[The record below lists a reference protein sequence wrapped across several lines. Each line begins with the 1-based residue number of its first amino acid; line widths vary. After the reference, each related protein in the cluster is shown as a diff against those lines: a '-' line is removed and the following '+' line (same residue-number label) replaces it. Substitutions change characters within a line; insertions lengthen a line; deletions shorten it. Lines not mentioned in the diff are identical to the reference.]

1 MTTPPHKL
9 TVTPLAPPEP
19 PMTGTTAPWRCW
31 RREIRTPRPNCS
43 SECVRKSPHPP
54 PSWRPFLG
62 PCSMPTTIPRPQM
75 PLLNWPRRTPV
86 MTTPTTAWACRSGD
100 SRNFLTRGIISL
112 WHSQCGLKTR
122 LTDQPCH
129 RSRRPFALDR
139 LADFRWKDLSRHD
152 IYTVPSHPRVTMLAS
167 QFDTLLFDLDGVIY
181 VGPDAV
187 PYATAVVTA
196 MQARKITCTYVT
208 NNAFRTPQAVA
219 DHLTELGF
227 SCNVEDVVT
236 SPQAAVPLLAT
247 RIPTGSRVLVIGGE
261 GIVQILRE
269 AGYVPVSSLDEDP
282 QAVIQGFSP
291 DMMWRDLAEASYA
304 VASGLPWI
312 ATNPDLTFP
321 TPRGIAP
328 GNGSMVRLVSTAT
341 GREPDAVAG
350 KPEPPLLNEALRR
363 TGARAA
369 LMIGDR
375 LDTDISAGHRV
386 GIPSL
391 LVMTGVTTAR
401 DLLLAQGDER
411 PEFVGS
417 DLRVL
422 LRPYPQVTVA
432 AEGAS
437 CQESRAWLREGAL
450 ELDSNDADDG
460 LRAAAALAWQHPG
473 LDLEPALTR
482 LAELA
487 GTVSSETL
495 EDHHAQ

>member
-1 MTTPPHKL
+1 
-9 TVTPLAPPEP
+9 
-19 PMTGTTAPWRCW
+19 
-31 RREIRTPRPNCS
+31 
-43 SECVRKSPHPP
+43 
-54 PSWRPFLG
+54 
-62 PCSMPTTIPRPQM
+62 
-75 PLLNWPRRTPV
+75 
-86 MTTPTTAWACRSGD
+86 
-100 SRNFLTRGIISL
+100 
-112 WHSQCGLKTR
+112 
-122 LTDQPCH
+122 
-129 RSRRPFALDR
+129 
-139 LADFRWKDLSRHD
+139 
-152 IYTVPSHPRVTMLAS
+152 MLAS

-187 PYATAVVTA
+187 CYAADVVTA
-196 MQARKITCTYVT
+196 IQAMKITCAYVT

-219 DHLTELGF
+219 DHLSELGF
-227 SCNVEDVVT
+227 GCNVDDVIT

-247 RIPTGSRVLVIGGE
+247 RIPAGSRVLVVGGE

-269 AGYVPVSSLDEDP
+269 GGYVPVSSLDMDP

-291 DMMWRDLAEASYA
+291 EMTWRDLAEASYA

-328 GNGSMVRLVSTAT
+328 GNGSMVRLVSAAT

-369 LMIGDR
+369 LMVGDR

-411 PEFVGS
+411 PDYVGS

-422 LRPYPQVTVA
+422 QRPYPQVTVTMEVA
-432 AEGAS
+432 TCREARAWVHEGAV
-437 CQESRAWLREGAL
+437 EL
-450 ELDSNDADDG
+450 ESNDVDDG
-460 LRAAAALAWQHPG
+460 LRAASALAWHHPG
-473 LDLEPALTR
+473 LDVEPALAR

>member
-1 MTTPPHKL
+1 
-9 TVTPLAPPEP
+9 
-19 PMTGTTAPWRCW
+19 
-31 RREIRTPRPNCS
+31 
-43 SECVRKSPHPP
+43 
-54 PSWRPFLG
+54 
-62 PCSMPTTIPRPQM
+62 
-75 PLLNWPRRTPV
+75 
-86 MTTPTTAWACRSGD
+86 
-100 SRNFLTRGIISL
+100 
-112 WHSQCGLKTR
+112 
-122 LTDQPCH
+122 
-129 RSRRPFALDR
+129 
-139 LADFRWKDLSRHD
+139 
-152 IYTVPSHPRVTMLAS
+152 MLAS

-187 PYATAVVTA
+187 PYATTVVTA
-196 MQARKITCTYVT
+196 MQARKITCAYVT

>member
-1 MTTPPHKL
+1 MTTPPHTL
-9 TVTPLAPPEP
+9 TVTPLALPEP
-19 PMTGTTAPWRCW
+19 PMTGTTERWHCW
-31 RREIRTPRPNCS
+31 RKEIRTQQHSCS
-43 SECVRKSPHPP
+43 FAFEKKSPHLPL
-54 PSWRPFLG
+54 SWRRWLV
-62 PCSMPTTIPRPQM
+62 PCSTRITMERQRR
-75 PLLNWPRRTPV
+75 LLANWPRPV
-86 MTTPTTAWACRSGD
+86 RVTTTRITAWACRSGD
-100 SRNFLTRGIISL
+100 SRNSLMHEIISL
-112 WHSQCGLKTR
+112 WHSQCGLRTR
-122 LTDQPCH
+122 RMDQHSH

-139 LADFRWKDLSRHD
+139 WADFRWKGQSRHD
-152 IYTVPSHPRVTMLAS
+152 VHTVPPHPRVTMLAS

-187 PYATAVVTA
+187 RHATDVVTA
-196 MQARKITCTYVT
+196 IQAMKITCAYVT

-219 DHLTELGF
+219 DHLSELGF
-227 SCNVEDVVT
+227 SCNVDDVIT

-247 RIPTGSRVLVIGGE
+247 RIPAGSRVLVVGGE

-269 AGYVPVSSLDEDP
+269 AGYVPVSSLDMDP

-291 DMMWRDLAEASYA
+291 EMTWRDLAEASYA

-328 GNGSMVRLVSTAT
+328 GNGSMVRLVSNAT

-363 TGARAA
+363 TGARAP
-369 LMIGDR
+369 LMVGDR

-411 PEFVGS
+411 PDYVGS

-422 LRPYPQVTVA
+422 QRPYPQVTVTA
-432 AEGAS
+432 KVATCQEARAWVHEGAV
-437 CQESRAWLREGAL
+437 ELEG
-450 ELDSNDADDG
+450 NDVDDG
-460 LRAAAALAWQHPG
+460 LRAASALAWQHPG
-473 LDLEPALTR
+473 LDLEPALAR